1 MTKKI
6 AAGSFGTIFLAKWL
20 GQEVPPPPH
29 PPPRPPP
36 HTLTPFGQPL
46 LSLSLSQVA
55 VKIPSNEISEEALQ
69 KFMQEIRLMSC
80 LHHPNVVVFL
90 GACVAPNICL
100 VREPLESR

>member
-46 LSLSLSQVA
+46 LSLSLS
-55 VKIPSNEISEEALQ
+55 L
-69 KFMQEIRLMSC
+69 RW
-80 LHHPNVVVFL
+80 
-90 GACVAPNICL
+90 
-100 VREPLESR
+100 R

>member
-1 MTKKI
+1 M
-6 AAGSFGTIFLAKWL
+6 
-20 GQEVPPPPH
+20 
-29 PPPRPPP
+29 
-36 HTLTPFGQPL
+36 
-46 LSLSLSQVA
+46 
-55 VKIPSNEISEEALQ
+55 PSNEISEEALQ